1 MTDNIATSTGLCG
14 YFKMQAVD
22 SLTGAVRETGWIKNL
37 ITDYAL
43 NTMMST
49 AGIGWNPTFV
59 AVGTGSTAPAFTDVQ
74 LTTPLGAR
82 TSASVILT
90 SANIGSPT
98 YYNYTQT
105 RYTFPLGAIVG
116 NVAEV
121 GLFAGLSSAT
131 AYTHSLIKDGGGVP
145 TTFPVLVTEQLFII
159 YEMRQ
164 YQVLTDTTGSI
175 TLNGISYNYL
185 IRSCDVDT
193 AASII
198 RLGQGSSFPDTASYC
213 QAMQN
218 AVTPVATTGTVSG
231 TTNVSADSVVV
242 TAYTT
247 GTFYRDCE
255 FTWIPTAAVFNWGG
269 LRINTPAAPTYMWAM
284 YFTSPTT
291 VPKLNT
297 QTMKFKFRYSL
308 VRV

>member
-1 MTDNIATSTGLCG
+1 MTDNIATSMGLSG

-22 SLTGAVRETGWIKNL
+22 SATGKIRESGWIKNL
-37 ITDYAL
+37 ITNYAL
-43 NTMMST
+43 DTVMATDGAAFSPQY
-49 AGIGWNPTFV
+49 IG
-59 AVGTGSTAPAFTDVQ
+59 VGTGSTAPAFTDVQ

-82 TSASVILT
+82 TNTYIVLT

-121 GLFAGLSSAT
+121 GLFGSLSTAT
-131 AYTHSLIKDGGGVP
+131 AYTHSLIKDGGGTP

-159 YEMRQ
+159 YELRQ
-164 YQVLTDTTGSI
+164 YQVLTDTTSSV
-175 TLNGISYNYL
+175 TLNGIAYNYT
-185 IRSCDVDT
+185 IRSCDVDESG
-193 AASII
+193 SII
-198 RLGQGSSFPDTASYC
+198 RSGQGCGYPTGTAFC

-218 AVTPVATTGTVSG
+218 AVSPAALTAAPSG
-231 TTNVSADSVVV
+231 TTNIPPDSLVI

-247 GTFYRDCE
+247 GTFYRDVE
-255 FTWIPTAAVFNWGG
+255 FTWIPTTAVFNWGG
-269 LRINTPAAPTYMWAM
+269 MRVFVPGSPNHMWAL

-297 QTMKFKFRYSL
+297 QTMKFKFRFTL